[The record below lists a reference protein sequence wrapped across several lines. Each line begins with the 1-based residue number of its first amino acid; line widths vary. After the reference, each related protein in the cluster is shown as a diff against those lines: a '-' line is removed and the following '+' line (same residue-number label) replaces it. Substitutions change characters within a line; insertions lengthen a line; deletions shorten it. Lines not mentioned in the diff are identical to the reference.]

1 MWPAENI
8 PMEYRDFLFLNP
20 IYYIVEGYRGL
31 LVFEAVAWPSLWHTA
46 YFWTVAGLAFIIGS
60 YLFTRLKPEFPD
72 VM

>member
-1 MWPAENI
+1 
-8 PMEYRDFLFLNP
+8 MEYRDFLFLNP